1 MIGLNM
7 IGLNMIAPNMNALSM
22 KARHMKAL
30 GMNVFRSLHRAT
42 RIQAARAV
50 AHRVALL
57 LLLAALPAHAH
68 AFGLDELQTQLR
80 ATPIVRGHFV
90 QQKFLRSLPQPLTSR
105 GDFTLAAGKGLL
117 WLLRTPIAQ
126 DLRINANGIAR
137 RDESGAWQ
145 ALPQQ
150 TGSGRENRLFL
161 AVLAGDTKG
170 LQENFDLTLTGQASA
185 WQLLLTPR
193 SALLRQIFD
202 NIQINGGKLVDRI
215 ELRETQGDRSVLQM
229 TDAAPADA
237 LTPEE
242 QRAFSN

>member
-1 MIGLNM
+1 MTMAFL
-7 IGLNMIAPNMNALSM
+7 
-22 KARHMKAL
+22 KT
-30 GMNVFRSLHRAT
+30 AT
-42 RIQAARAV
+42 R
-50 AHRVALL
+50 LF
-57 LLLAALPAHAH
+57 LLLALTALPWTAR
-68 AFGLDELQTQLR
+68 AFDLNDLQAQLR
-80 ATPIVRGHFV
+80 ATPVVRGHFV

-126 DLRINANGIAR
+126 DLRINANGISR

-161 AVLAGDTKG
+161 SVLAGDTRG
-170 LQENFDLTLTGQASA
+170 LQENFDLALTGQADA

-202 NIQINGGKLVDRI
+202 TIQIDGGKLVDRI

-229 TDAAPADA
+229 TDAAAADR

-242 QRAFSN
+242 QRAFSD

>member
-1 MIGLNM
+1 MTMAFL
-7 IGLNMIAPNMNALSM
+7 
-22 KARHMKAL
+22 KT
-30 GMNVFRSLHRAT
+30 AT
-42 RIQAARAV
+42 R
-50 AHRVALL
+50 LF
-57 LLLAALPAHAH
+57 LLLALTALPWTAR
-68 AFGLDELQTQLR
+68 AFDLNDLQAQLR
-80 ATPIVRGHFV
+80 ATPVVRGHFV

-126 DLRINANGIAR
+126 DLRINANGISR

-161 AVLAGDTKG
+161 SVLAGDTSG
-170 LQENFDLTLTGQASA
+170 LQENFDLALTGQADA

-229 TDAAPADA
+229 TDAAAADR

-242 QRAFSN
+242 QRAFSD

>member
-1 MIGLNM
+1 MTPMAFL
-7 IGLNMIAPNMNALSM
+7 
-22 KARHMKAL
+22 KT
-30 GMNVFRSLHRAT
+30 AT
-42 RIQAARAV
+42 R
-50 AHRVALL
+50 LF
-57 LLLAALPAHAH
+57 LLLALTALPWTAR
-68 AFGLDELQTQLR
+68 AFDLNDLQAQLR
-80 ATPIVRGHFV
+80 ATPVVRGHFV

-126 DLRINANGIAR
+126 DLRINANGISR

-161 AVLAGDTKG
+161 SVLAGDTRG
-170 LQENFDLTLTGQASA
+170 LQENFDLALTGKADA

-229 TDAAPADA
+229 TDAAAADS

-242 QRAFSN
+242 QRAFSD

>member
-1 MIGLNM
+1 MTPMAFL
-7 IGLNMIAPNMNALSM
+7 
-22 KARHMKAL
+22 KT
-30 GMNVFRSLHRAT
+30 AT
-42 RIQAARAV
+42 R
-50 AHRVALL
+50 LF
-57 LLLAALPAHAH
+57 LLLALTALPWTAR
-68 AFGLDELQTQLR
+68 AFDLNDLQAQLR
-80 ATPIVRGHFV
+80 ATPVVRGHFV

-126 DLRINANGIAR
+126 DLRINANGISR

-161 AVLAGDTKG
+161 SVLAGDTSG
-170 LQENFDLTLTGQASA
+170 LQENFDLALTGQADA
-185 WQLLLTPR
+185 WKLLLTPR

-229 TDAAPADA
+229 TDAAAADR

-242 QRAFSN
+242 QRAFSD

>member
-1 MIGLNM
+1 MTPMAFL
-7 IGLNMIAPNMNALSM
+7 
-22 KARHMKAL
+22 KT
-30 GMNVFRSLHRAT
+30 AT
-42 RIQAARAV
+42 R
-50 AHRVALL
+50 LF
-57 LLLAALPAHAH
+57 LLLALTALPWTAR
-68 AFGLDELQTQLR
+68 AFDLNDLQAQLR
-80 ATPIVRGHFV
+80 ATPVVRGHFV

-126 DLRINANGIAR
+126 DLRINANGISR

-161 AVLAGDTKG
+161 SVLAGDTSG
-170 LQENFDLTLTGQASA
+170 LQENFDLALTGQADA

-229 TDAAPADA
+229 TDAAAADR

-242 QRAFSN
+242 QRAFSD

>member
-1 MIGLNM
+1 MTMFTL
-7 IGLNMIAPNMNALSM
+7 IAPRGMA
-22 KARHMKAL
+22 ARM
-30 GMNVFRSLHRAT
+30 LHRMFPLRFPLRVSVRLPLQ
-42 RIQAARAV
+42 RILRLPMRFLLQ
-50 AHRVALL
+50 ALL
-57 LLLAALPAHAH
+57 LTLAALPWSAH
-68 AFGLDELQTQLR
+68 AFDLNDLQTQLR
-80 ATPIVRGHFV
+80 ATPVVRGHFV

-126 DLRINANGIAR
+126 DLRINANGVSR
-137 RDESGAWQ
+137 RNEAGVWK

-161 AVLAGDTKG
+161 SVLAGDTRG
-170 LQENFDLTLTGQASA
+170 LQENFDLALTGEADA

-229 TDAAPADA
+229 TDAAAADA

-242 QRAFSN
+242 QRAFAD

>member
-1 MIGLNM
+1 MTMAFL
-7 IGLNMIAPNMNALSM
+7 
-22 KARHMKAL
+22 KT
-30 GMNVFRSLHRAT
+30 AT
-42 RIQAARAV
+42 R
-50 AHRVALL
+50 LF
-57 LLLAALPAHAH
+57 LLLALTALPWTAR
-68 AFGLDELQTQLR
+68 AFGLNDLQAQLR
-80 ATPIVRGHFV
+80 ATPVVRGHFV

-126 DLRINANGIAR
+126 DLRINANGISR

-161 AVLAGDTKG
+161 SVLAGDTSG
-170 LQENFDLTLTGQASA
+170 LQENFDLALTGQADA

-229 TDAAPADA
+229 TDAAAADR

-242 QRAFSN
+242 QRAFSD